1 MFKYIK
7 AFRKYLRNSK
17 YLVKEEILFKDHSIL
32 MTSNRLVNYGKD
44 KENKTNDEGLK
55 ILIVS
60 KFFTRNFGDRL
71 GFHNIT
77 LLLSS
82 LENIAF
88 IDYDDLEK
96 LSKDPSQYDLLI
108 IGTGNSLYHKMINDE
123 FYQYLSKA
131 NKLIGIFGFQYYEKL
146 LEKEKLFIKCIDL
159 FDKIFLR
166 YNQDVKF
173 LRKTYSRN
181 KIEIKNNIIHL
192 GDWLILLFPNTL
204 WFKDEKLNILPKEP
218 FIRNAMDLYIQDIQ
232 MYRIIHS
239 SRLHTLLCAFCSAE
253 KVSYEEQYEKESGYK
268 SGKFRGLLIDIFD
281 KNFEEKELFFV
292 DRKSV
297 NIYRKKVSDN
307 FDELKIYLK
316 LLLEDKK

>member
-44 KENKTNDEGLK
+44 IENETKDEGLK

-88 IDYDDLEK
+88 IDYDDLEN

-123 FYQYLSKA
+123 FYKYLSKA

-166 YNQDVKF
+166 YNQDVEF
-173 LRKTYSRN
+173 LRKTYSGN
-181 KIEIKNNIIHL
+181 KIEIKNNITHL

-253 KVSYEEQYEKESGYK
+253 KVSYEEQYEKDNGYK
-268 SGKFRGLLIDIFD
+268 SGKFRGLLIDIFN

-307 FDELKIYLK
+307 FPDFIIRGTQVQYQ
-316 LLLEDKK
+316 